1 MEKIIFRK
9 FLFDLMSF
17 FFIVS
22 LSLAIIT
29 WVIQSVNYLDFI
41 SKDGHGFKVYF
52 AFISLNFPKIYSK
65 LIIFSYFVSLFFTIQ
80 KYKSNNEI
88 LIFWTN
94 GISRLKLINFVIKVS
109 VVFTIIQILFVF
121 FLVPKTQ
128 DYSRDFIRQSNI
140 DLFSSLISEKKFI
153 DTVKD
158 FTIFIDSI
166 DENGN
171 MENIYL
177 KDSIDKISTQIIT
190 ARGGKIIEKE
200 NEKYLYLNYGQILDI
215 SNKDFNDTKVIKFNN
230 FTFNISKFKT
240 KSTTFPKLQE
250 VESTILI
257 QCIKNFYLGKK
268 INYSLPFFHC
278 TDITSIRSAKEIF
291 DRSAKQFYLIILGI
305 IGSLL
310 VFINDNNPKN
320 LIHKTLIFSIGLILI
335 VLSEISSELLN
346 ISILNNLF
354 FIFTPVFIFII
365 AYSIVINLN
374 NKIL

>member
-1 MEKIIFRK
+1 MFKKSILLLSFSKSNSNSNSDNVPVFIISSI
-9 FLFDLMSF
+9 L
-17 FFIVS
+17 
-22 LSLAIIT
+22 LAIP
-29 WVIQSVNYLDFI
+29 SPMPFI
-41 SKDGHGFKVYF
+41 SSFNC
-52 AFISLNFPKIYSK
+52 LP
-65 LIIFSYFVSLFFTIQ
+65 LTIIFSYFESLFFTIQ

-177 KDSIDKISTQIIT
+177 KDSLDKISTQIIT
-190 ARGGKIIEKE
+190 ARSGKIIEEE
-200 NEKYLYLNYGQILDI
+200 NEKYLYLSYGQILDM

-230 FTFNISKFKT
+230 STFNISKFKT

-291 DRSAKQFYLIILGI
+291 DRSAKQFYIIILGI

-320 LIHKTLIFSIGLILI
+320 LIHKT
-335 VLSEISSELLN
+335 
-346 ISILNNLF
+346 
-354 FIFTPVFIFII
+354 VFLYIKT
-365 AYSIVINLN
+365 V
-374 NKIL
+374 